1 MRCWISEDVLEV
13 EDGSKSN
20 KGSKYD
26 DTEDTLAA
34 DDDTDG
40 DDGIE
45 GGTDLSRYCR
55 VPGSHR
61 CEEEPGDTRDGGRRD
76 TRRVREPGPR
86 ARRRTIAGADSSE
99 LLF

>member
-1 MRCWISEDVLEV
+1 MSGGMRCWISEDVLEV

-45 GGTDLSRYCR
+45 GGTDLQQ
-55 VPGSHR
+55 
-61 CEEEPGDTRDGGRRD
+61 
-76 TRRVREPGPR
+76 
-86 ARRRTIAGADSSE
+86 
-99 LLF
+99 